1 MTQDLADFEKQL
13 GEELVAAAYRIM
25 ETRDAR
31 SRTRRLVPILVG
43 AVVTVA
49 VVALAAFVVMD
60 IRPTPV
66 TAQPFEVVHLENE
79 IHLDIVDVV
88 DDPRA
93 AEQELQEEL
102 GIDVTFEAV
111 PTPPELVNQVT
122 SALNWGSTSV
132 KFVFGENGRNERI
145 ILPQT
150 IDGALVVYYGRPALP
165 GERYIHS
172 ITSPIC
178 RDLWALT
185 PQESVPLLP
194 QYADTIRYDMMDANY
209 NYHSELSITK
219 IDPNYRLIE
228 TTYMSDN
235 ELLVVYSAHLDAL
248 GDDRPNCGWSAP

>member
-25 ETRDAR
+25 EARHER
-31 SRTRRLVPILVG
+31 SRTRRLMPIMAG
-43 AVVTVA
+43 AVATIVFVMLAVFLVTE
-49 VVALAAFVVMD
+49 

-66 TAQPFEVVHLENE
+66 TAQPIEVIHLEHE
-79 IHLDIVDVV
+79 IILEIVDVV

-111 PTPPELVNQVT
+111 PSPPELVNQVT
-122 SALNWGSTSV
+122 SALNWGSTTV
-132 KFVFGENGRNERI
+132 RFELGENGRYERF
-145 ILPQT
+145 ILPKT
-150 IDGALVVYYGRPALP
+150 IDGAMIVYYGRPALP
-165 GERYIHS
+165 GERYMNS

-185 PQESVPLLP
+185 PAESAPLLP
-194 QYADTIRYDMMDANY
+194 QYADTIRYDIMDTNY
-209 NYHSELSITK
+209 QYYSELSIAE

-248 GDDRPNCGWSAP
+248 GKDRPNCGWSAP